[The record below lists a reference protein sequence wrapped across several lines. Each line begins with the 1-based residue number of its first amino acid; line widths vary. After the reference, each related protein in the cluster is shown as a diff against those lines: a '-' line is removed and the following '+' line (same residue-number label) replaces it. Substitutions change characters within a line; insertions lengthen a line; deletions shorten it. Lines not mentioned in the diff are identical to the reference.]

1 MTDALE
7 SFLGSI
13 PDVGSL
19 LAKHQD
25 AVAVFGYFLS
35 AVAGEAITPGSIANC
50 YDAAH
55 VKAPRNISDIM
66 GKSKAFV
73 RTKDGWVL
81 QRDTV
86 ARLKLA
92 TPGASKSDNGSNSER
107 VKTVMVVYGR
117 DDTMRTDIFNLLR
130 ALDLKPVEWNDAV
143 RKTGK
148 ASPYVGDILTAAFA
162 MAQAFLVLMTPDE
175 EVKLRPGLRSSPHED
190 EAGLQARPNVLLEAG
205 MALAT
210 DEARTI
216 LVEVGSLRGMSDL
229 TGRHVIRLN
238 NSPARR
244 NDLVQR
250 LRIAGCVPNTGGT
263 DWITL
268 GDFER

>member
-1 MTDALE
+1 MTAGLE

-13 PDVGSL
+13 SEADSL

-25 AVAVFGYFLS
+25 AVVVFGYFLS
-35 AVAGEAITPGSIANC
+35 AVVGEPITPAAIARC

-55 VKAPRNISDIM
+55 MKAPRNISGIM
-66 GKSKAFV
+66 GKSNAFV
-73 RTKDGWVL
+73 RTKAGRVL

-86 ARLKLA
+86 ARLKFA
-92 TPGASKSDNGSNSER
+92 TPGAAKNDNGSTPER
-107 VKTVMVVYGR
+107 AKTVMVVYGR
-117 DDTMRTDIFNLLR
+117 DYAMRTDIFNLLR
-130 ALDLKPVEWNDAV
+130 ALDLKPIEWNDAIL
-143 RKTGK
+143 KTSK
-148 ASPYVGDILTAAFA
+148 ASPYVGEILTAAFA

-175 EVKLRPGLRSSPHED
+175 DVSLRPELRKSPDDD
-190 EAGLQARPNVLLEAG
+190 EAGFQARPNVLLEAG

-216 LVEVGSLRGMSDL
+216 LVEVGALRGVSDL

-238 NSPARR
+238 NSPDRR

-250 LRIAGCVPNTGGT
+250 LKIAGCVPNTSGT

-268 GDFER
+268 GNFDR

>member
-13 PDVGSL
+13 PEADSL
-19 LAKHQD
+19 LAKHRE

-35 AVAGEAITPGSIANC
+35 AIAGETITPGAIARC

-55 VKAPRNISDIM
+55 MKAPRNISDIM

-92 TPGASKSDNGSNSER
+92 TPGAPKNDNGSTHER
-107 VKTVMVVYGR
+107 AKTVMVVYGR
-117 DDTMRTDIFNLLR
+117 DDAMRTDIFNLLR
-130 ALDLKPVEWNDAV
+130 ALDLKPIEWNDAV
-143 RKTGK
+143 LKTGK
-148 ASPYVGDILTAAFA
+148 ASPYVGEILTSAFA

-175 EVKLRPGLRSSPHED
+175 EVKLRVELRKSPNED
-190 EAGLQARPNVLLEAG
+190 DAGPQARPNVLLEAG

-210 DEARTI
+210 DDPPCQH
-216 LVEVGSLRGMSDL
+216 S
-229 TGRHVIRLN
+229 
-238 NSPARR
+238 
-244 NDLVQR
+244 
-250 LRIAGCVPNTGGT
+250 
-263 DWITL
+263 
-268 GDFER
+268 

>member
-1 MTDALE
+1 
-7 SFLGSI
+7 
-13 PDVGSL
+13 
-19 LAKHQD
+19 
-25 AVAVFGYFLS
+25 
-35 AVAGEAITPGSIANC
+35 
-50 YDAAH
+50 
-55 VKAPRNISDIM
+55 M
-66 GKSKAFV
+66 GKSRAFV

-81 QRDTV
+81 QRDAV

-92 TPGASKSDNGSNSER
+92 TPGAAKNDNGSTPER
-107 VKTVMVVYGR
+107 AKTVMVVYGQ
-117 DDTMRTDIFNLLR
+117 DDAMRTDMFNLLR
-130 ALDLKPVEWNDAV
+130 ALDLRPIEWNDAV
-143 RKTGK
+143 LKTGK
-148 ASPYVGDILTAAFA
+148 ASPYVGEILTAAFA

-175 EVKLRPGLRSSPHED
+175 EVKLRVELRKSPDRD
-190 EAGLQARPNVLLEAG
+190 EAGFQARPNVLLEAG

-216 LVEVGSLRGMSDL
+216 LVEAGTLRGLSDL

-250 LRIAGCVPNTGGT
+250 LKIAGCLPNTNGT

-268 GDFER
+268 GDFDR